1 MTLGT
6 ILLQA
11 QGGAGGMMP
20 MLLMLVALF
29 AVMYFL
35 QIRPQQKR
43 NKEIQNFRNSMTQGT
58 PVITAGGIYGRV
70 RSIDEAKNI
79 VSIEIAKGVV
89 IDVDRNSVFASA
101 SDSAAVQAN
110 TGSEQQYQK

>member
-11 QGGAGGMMP
+11 QGGSMMP

-43 NKEIQNFRNSMTQGT
+43 NKEIQNFRKSMKPGT

-70 RSIDEAKNI
+70 RAIDEQKSI

-89 IDVDRNSVFASA
+89 IEVDSNSVFASA
-101 SDSAAVQAN
+101 NDSAAAQAN
-110 TGSEQQYQK
+110 NGNDGYQK